1 MPRPSRH
8 SAAIGFLHERY
19 FDKEP
24 ARLAS
29 LERERLNARIARQI
43 YDLRTGA
50 KLTQRQLAYLVGTS
64 ASVICQLEDSDY
76 TGHSLSMLQRIAAAL
91 SARIELRFVRLRH
104 QGSKK
109 APAGKRRSA

>member
-8 SAAIGFLHERY
+8 SGAIGFLHERY
-19 FDKEP
+19 FGNEP

-29 LERERLNARIARQI
+29 IERERLNARIARQI

-50 KLTQRQLAYLVGTS
+50 KLTQRQLATLVGTS

-76 TGHSLSMLQRIAAAL
+76 RGHSLTMLQRIAAAL
-91 SARIELRFVRLRH
+91 SARIELRFVRVVK
-104 QGSKK
+104 QVAKK
-109 APAGKRRSA
+109 TPARKRRSA